1 MAVANNECCPPNR
14 GNFRSSSHSA
24 WCLPGSPAS
33 PQSATTWSASAAG
46 AAHSSPR
53 DSRSSTRANTRAVSP
68 AIRQASARLVAP
80 TRSTAPSKD
89 ERPAEVTTG
98 PFAHP
103 AENAVGKGSIHPCP
117 NN

>member
-1 MAVANNECCPPNR
+1 
-14 GNFRSSSHSA
+14 
-24 WCLPGSPAS
+24 
-33 PQSATTWSASAAG
+33 
-46 AAHSSPR
+46 
-53 DSRSSTRANTRAVSP
+53 
-68 AIRQASARLVAP
+68 VAP